1 MQGLIMTT
9 QPTLRTKD
17 SIKFVWRITGQG
29 PARFD
34 ATGPTGTPLRTDWGP
49 ESHGTASNFS
59 APGDEWGMAFTFP
72 KPGCWTINASR
83 GHATAQAG
91 VEISAR

>member
-9 QPTLRTKD
+9 QPTVRAKD
-17 SIKFVWRITGQG
+17 SIKFVWRITGHG
-29 PARFD
+29 PARFS

-72 KPGCWTINASR
+72 TPGCWTINASR
-83 GHATAQAG
+83 HGATAHAG
-91 VEISAR
+91 VEINAR